1 MRVRV
6 DVDACCR
13 SGRCAATE
21 PRVFDQDQEEG
32 FVVLLAEHPP
42 QELRESVLLCA
53 DLCPCGAI
61 EVTDR

>member
-21 PRVFDQDQEEG
+21 PEVFGQDSEEG
-32 FVVLLAEHPP
+32 YVVLLTVSPP
-42 QELRESVLLCA
+42 PELHDSVQLCA

-61 EVTDR
+61 EVQP